1 MKKYILMI
9 LSLILVA
16 SVFGQQIK
24 TKIMSFDNPGARRIL
39 KTETE
44 NNWYYRS
51 LPEKAM
57 ILNVAGVEKIQ
68 LRSFGIEKLA
78 KPQITLILNGKR
90 NVFDLK
96 EKGKLNG
103 YILYENI
110 VFDIPQNQK
119 TIEVLCYQRSIYM
132 RSFQLIT
139 VQPKPKKAPKLPNL
153 APKAHA
159 GMIDVVHNGITSEYY
174 SFNTSQPLKFTLNN
188 ARNAS
193 VYIRVKL
200 TDRSLPVFAL
210 YHNGKKI
217 QTLEFGL
224 SRTTKY
230 TAQGVKY
237 LSIGKKL
244 DLPINAGSAEYEL
257 RAESDHLFMARPVL
271 IKK

>member
-1 MKKYILMI
+1 
-9 LSLILVA
+9 
-16 SVFGQQIK
+16 
-24 TKIMSFDNPGARRIL
+24 MSFDNPGARRIL

-57 ILNVAGVEKIQ
+57 VLNVAGVEKIQ
-68 LRSFGIEKLA
+68 LRSFGIEKLK
-78 KPQITLILNGKR
+78 KPEITLIVNGKR

-96 EKGKLNG
+96 ERGRLNG

-110 VFDIPQNQK
+110 EFEIPQNQK

-132 RSFQLIT
+132 RSFQMIT

-153 APKAHA
+153 ALKAHA
-159 GMIDVVHNGITSEYY
+159 GMIDVMHNSTTSEYY
-174 SFNTSQPLKFTLNN
+174 SFNPSQALKFTLNN
-188 ARNAS
+188 GRNAT
-193 VYIRVKL
+193 VYVRVKL
-200 TDRSLPVFAL
+200 TDRSLPVFSL
-210 YHNGKKI
+210 YRNSEKI

-237 LSIGKKL
+237 LSIGKKI
-244 DLPINAGSAEYEL
+244 DLPANAGSAEYEL
-257 RAESDHLFMARPVL
+257 RAETDHLFMARPVL